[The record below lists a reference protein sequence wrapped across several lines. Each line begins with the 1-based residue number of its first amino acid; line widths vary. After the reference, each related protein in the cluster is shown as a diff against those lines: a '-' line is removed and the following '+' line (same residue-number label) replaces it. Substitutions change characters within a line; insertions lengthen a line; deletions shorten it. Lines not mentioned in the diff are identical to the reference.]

1 MVEENY
7 PTSIDVGIYEYG
19 MTGVFKREPFNHE
32 LANMETSLGAA
43 IAVLDQSLSLRKNGL
58 NPINAFYVQ
67 GFGWTWGF
75 MEDYA
80 YVKKRPVYYALQM
93 YGEFQ
98 RGQLLDCS
106 FTSGTFDP
114 LGDAANNFIMWENFQ
129 SYNLEVHRYPINVP
143 DIAVYPFKYGDR
155 YSILLINRDLE
166 KSVDVQL
173 SLPYM
178 PSNRSLIVSLT
189 GDSPYAYN
197 DESSE
202 DLHLKYTLVYNFT
215 NNYNMTLQ
223 PHSAYMI
230 VNYAEGAKVCLDE
243 DGDGYGA
250 NFFELVD
257 CTGSKTLVDPDD
269 LNSNVHP

>member
-1 MVEENY
+1 MWYRRALGEAAYIDEYASYLKEMVEENY

-58 NPINAFYVQ
+58 DPINAFYVQ

-173 SLPYM
+173 E
-178 PSNRSLIVSLT
+178 LT
-189 GDSPYAYN
+189 
-197 DESSE
+197 
-202 DLHLKYTLVYNFT
+202 LHAFKQV
-215 NNYNMTLQ
+215 
-223 PHSAYMI
+223 A
-230 VNYAEGAKVCLDE
+230 
-243 DGDGYGA
+243 
-250 NFFELVD
+250 D
-257 CTGSKTLVDPDD
+257 CFIDW
-269 LNSNVHP
+269 

>member
-1 MVEENY
+1 
-7 PTSIDVGIYEYG
+7 
-19 MTGVFKREPFNHE
+19 
-32 LANMETSLGAA
+32 
-43 IAVLDQSLSLRKNGL
+43 
-58 NPINAFYVQ
+58 
-67 GFGWTWGF
+67 
-75 MEDYA
+75 
-80 YVKKRPVYYALQM
+80 
-93 YGEFQ
+93 
-98 RGQLLDCS
+98 
-106 FTSGTFDP
+106 
-114 LGDAANNFIMWENFQ
+114 
-129 SYNLEVHRYPINVP
+129 
-143 DIAVYPFKYGDR
+143 
-155 YSILLINRDLE
+155 
-166 KSVDVQL
+166 
-173 SLPYM
+173 M

-202 DLHLKYTLVYNFT
+202 DLHLNYTLVYNFT
-215 NNYNMTLQ
+215 NNYNMTLK